1 MFISSELCADERVSC
16 SLALGAGQACLCAHV
31 HYTCM
36 GMSLQRGCPLFA
48 SKILAQLSLPLL
60 QPPSRTWLMG
70 IDLEPFKAL
79 QQNKG
84 EGRGRE
90 LFPVRPGEK

>member
-1 MFISSELCADERVSC
+1 
-16 SLALGAGQACLCAHV
+16 
-31 HYTCM
+31 
-36 GMSLQRGCPLFA
+36 
-48 SKILAQLSLPLL
+48 
-60 QPPSRTWLMG
+60 MG